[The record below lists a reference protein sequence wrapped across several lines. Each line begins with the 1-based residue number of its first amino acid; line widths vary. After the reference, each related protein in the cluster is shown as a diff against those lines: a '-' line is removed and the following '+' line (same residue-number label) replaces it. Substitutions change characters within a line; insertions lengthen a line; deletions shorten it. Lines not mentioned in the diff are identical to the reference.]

1 MAVAAR
7 RRSLPSQPR
16 LCRLDRP
23 AARAATA
30 VAVGTANFIDP
41 TTPLR
46 VIDGIRDYLI
56 RHRMASV
63 SELTG
68 SLQI

>member
-1 MAVAAR
+1 MGGIFGAR
-7 RRSLPSQPR
+7 EAIAFLI
-16 LCRLDRP
+16 
-23 AARAATA
+23 AGATA